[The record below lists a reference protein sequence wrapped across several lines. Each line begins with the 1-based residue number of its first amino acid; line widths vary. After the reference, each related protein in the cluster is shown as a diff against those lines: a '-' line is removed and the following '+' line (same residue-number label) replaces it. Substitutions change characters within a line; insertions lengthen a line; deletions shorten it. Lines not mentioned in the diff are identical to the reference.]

1 MITKQK
7 VYDRLES
14 FNLSNQQKEQVYN
27 LITEVGVAGGGDINN
42 TNQVKVTIVIGNAGN
57 VTDVIVNDK
66 QFTIENYVIT
76 DSGDGFIIYNAE
88 LVDYLNQINKV
99 NIITINDEVPIDCI
113 PLAYI
118 YTSNRID
125 VIITGTLFEKSTW
138 GFRFTKP

>member
-1 MITKQK
+1 M
-7 VYDRLES
+7 
-14 FNLSNQQKEQVYN
+14 
-27 LITEVGVAGGGDINN
+27 ITEVGVAGGGDINN

-138 GFRFTKP
+138 SFQFIKP